1 MNLGAKRG
9 AIHVKKVFFND
20 AKTVHKT
27 EKSEN
32 WFSAVLAHMGAKKKL
47 VARIL
52 KSEPLILKSKPLIFH
67 PVETALKHAL
77 KMRIKRRHAPGQPV
91 LSSNKHANR
100 PDSCRCRVDTYAEV
114 IGRLIKPKTVIRE
127 LSSNVECVP
136 SPTYAHLPSSV
147 FAFGF
152 VVVRYAFSRA

>member
-1 MNLGAKRG
+1 
-9 AIHVKKVFFND
+9 
-20 AKTVHKT
+20 
-27 EKSEN
+27 
-32 WFSAVLAHMGAKKKL
+32 MGEKKKL

-77 KMRIKRRHAPGQPV
+77 KMRTKRRHAPGQPV
-91 LSSNKHANR
+91 HSSNKHANR
-100 PDSCRCRVDTYAEV
+100 PDSCRCRRDACAEV
-114 IGRLIKPKTVIRE
+114 IGRRIKPKTGIRE